1 MMFTRI
7 IILFTIVISVTS
19 QLFYRVDDF
28 SQIIITYMYDKN
40 LTNCFYKE
48 YEDLL
53 MFKCL
58 YNNELVHIN
67 LSIIRNSY
75 YI

>member
-28 SQIIITYMYDKN
+28 PQIIITYMYDKN

-58 YNNELVHIN
+58 YNNKLVHIN

>member
-1 MMFTRI
+1 MIFLFI
-7 IILFTIVISVTS
+7 IIISVTG

-28 SQIIITYMYDKN
+28 TQTIITYMYKKN

-67 LSIIRNSY
+67 LSIIRNIH